1 MATSPPPSAATF
13 NGYSAPQAPGP
24 EIGEIRASVALSFTA
39 PDFMQAASASAR
51 QASRSAVKKPPPQ
64 PASDTR
70 TSEPKRYQ
78 ETLRVMA
85 RSLAPIYLMSS
96 QYVVFIDF
104 LP

>member
-13 NGYSAPQAPGP
+13 SGNSAPQAPGP
-24 EIGEIRASVALSFTA
+24 EIGEMRVSIAVSFTE

-51 QASRSAVKKPPPQ
+51 QGSRSAVKKPRPQ

-78 ETLRVMA
+78 KTLRVMA
-85 RSLAPIYLMSS
+85 RSLAPIYLMTS